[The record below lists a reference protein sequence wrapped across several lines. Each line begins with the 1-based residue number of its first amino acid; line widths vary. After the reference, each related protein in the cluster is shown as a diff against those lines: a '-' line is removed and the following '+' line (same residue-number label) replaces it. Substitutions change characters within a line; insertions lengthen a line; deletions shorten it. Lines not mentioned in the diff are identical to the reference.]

1 MVSPSD
7 PDAPRAAVSQD
18 SSSNREIGLA
28 ARQEL
33 IDPEF
38 RSGSLTAISVVVGFS
53 LSFLS
58 LWAGLGGRWQT
69 FDLVAVLAIVLGIAF
84 QIKALAD
91 LLSVGSLVLANYNR
105 GRKIFLIGL
114 ALVAIGVACAIF
126 ADITGYG
133 PHILGE

>member
-1 MVSPSD
+1 MSEEPSPHRD
-7 PDAPRAAVSQD
+7 TGP
-18 SSSNREIGLA
+18 G

-38 RSGSLTAISVVVGFS
+38 RSGSLTAISLVVGFS

-58 LWAGLGGRWQT
+58 LWAGLGGRWQA
-69 FDLVAVLAIVLGIAF
+69 FDLVAVLAILLGIAV

-105 GRKIFLIGL
+105 SRKLFLIGL
-114 ALVAIGVACAIF
+114 ALVALGVAFAIF
-126 ADITGYG
+126 GDITGYDL
-133 PHILGE
+133 HILGE

>member
-1 MVSPSD
+1 VPED
-7 PDAPRAAVSQD
+7 PNSR
-18 SSSNREIGLA
+18 REIGPG
-28 ARQEL
+28 ARQEF

-69 FDLVAVLAIVLGIAF
+69 VDLVAVSAIVLGIAF

-114 ALVAIGVACAIF
+114 ALVALGVVCAIF
-126 ADITGYG
+126 GDVTGYG